1 MRQGWGDPVIH
12 ASTRSTRAPR
22 RKIPTNHSMNPCL
35 LPPFPHAA
43 GCPGRTLSSP
53 LILSQPHIQSTAKF
67 CQPFPRRHSSQTR
80 ALLPFSAPASLLHS
94 LVRSLCRCWDK
105 VHILRETLSPTRT
118 EGLCLCSQPHP
129 QTPALNGHRA
139 SAQTVSVRD
148 KGQKPRCCVS
158 QGGGTVRGRF
168 QKSQSRI
175 VTAAEHKT

>member
-94 LVRSLCRCWDK
+94 LDHGGGSISVSVLGQ
-105 VHILRETLSPTRT
+105 S
-118 EGLCLCSQPHP
+118 PHP
-129 QTPALNGHRA
+129 PGDAKSHKDRGPVSLFTATSSDTSTQRA
-139 SAQTVSVRD
+139 Q
-148 KGQKPRCCVS
+148 S
-158 QGGGTVRGRF
+158 QCPDRQRQG
-168 QKSQSRI
+168 
-175 VTAAEHKT
+175 